1 MTLRICDFKR
11 GDEKRM
17 ANSQTLGESP
27 AFDFKKNFPLLA
39 VLLSGAFITILNQ
52 TLLATALPPIMTDL
66 NINESTVQWLQSIFM
81 LVNGIM
87 IPITAFLIGK
97 FTTRSLFLTAMGT
110 FFVGTLVA
118 AFSPNFAFL
127 LVGRML
133 QGAGAGIMMPLLQTI
148 MFLIFPVSQRG
159 KAMGMFGLV
168 IAFAPAIGPSLSG
181 YLVDNYPWRSVFFVV
196 LPIALI
202 IIIAAYF
209 LLKNVTER
217 TNPQMD
223 YLSIVLSTFGFG
235 GLLYG
240 FSAAGSAGWLSA
252 SVVISLVIGAI
263 SLYLFITRQLKLEQP
278 ILEFRVFNYRIF
290 SIATVLGMIV
300 FASMIATTVI
310 LPLFMQNL
318 LGFNALHSGL
328 MLLPG
333 AIVMGAMNP
342 VTGMLFDKYGAK
354 LLLRSGFA
362 ILTITTFMFANMS
375 QDTTF
380 AYLSVLNAIR
390 MLGIAMVMMPS
401 TTLGLNQLPKQLIS
415 HGTAMNNTF
424 RQISGAVGTA
434 VLVTISLTA
443 ANGESIAGA
452 IHGVNIAFIAAGCI
466 SAIGLLLSFA
476 VRDPKQKEQPKTT

>member
-1 MTLRICDFKR
+1 MVH
-11 GDEKRM
+11 
-17 ANSQTLGESP
+17 SQTLDKSQS
-27 AFDFKKNFPLLA
+27 FDLKKHIPLLA

-52 TLLATALPPIMTDL
+52 TLLATALPPIMKDL
-66 NINESTVQWLQSIFM
+66 KISESTVQWLQSIFM

-110 FFVGTLVA
+110 FALGTLIA
-118 AFSPNFAFL
+118 AFSPDFTFL
-127 LVGRML
+127 LIGRML

-148 MFLIFPVSQRG
+148 LFLIFPVSQRG
-159 KAMGMFGLV
+159 KAMGMFGLI

-181 YLVDNYPWRSVFFVV
+181 YLVDNYPWRSVFYVV
-196 LPIALI
+196 LPIAIVI
-202 IIIAAYF
+202 IVAAYF
-209 LLKNVTER
+209 LLKNVTEQ
-217 TNPQMD
+217 TNPKMD

-240 FSAAGSAGWLSA
+240 FSVAGNVGWLSPN
-252 SVVISLVIGAI
+252 VLISLVIGAVT
-263 SLYLFITRQLKLEQP
+263 LYLFITRQLKLEEP
-278 ILEFRVFNYRIF
+278 ILEFRVFKYSIF
-290 SIATVLGMIV
+290 SLATALGMIV

-333 AIVMGAMNP
+333 AIVMGVMNP
-342 VTGMLFDKYGAK
+342 VTGALFDKYGARW
-354 LLLRSGFA
+354 LLRIGFA
-362 ILTITTFMFANMS
+362 ILTVTTFFFANLS

-380 AYLSVLNAIR
+380 TYLATLNAVR

-401 TTLGLNQLPKQLIS
+401 TTLGLNQLPNRLIS

-424 RQISGAVGTA
+424 RQISGAIGTA
-434 VLVTISLTA
+434 VLVTITITA
-443 ANGESIAGA
+443 ASSSSVAGA
-452 IHGVNIAFIAAGCI
+452 IHGVNVAFMVAGAVAAFGF
-466 SAIGLLLSFA
+466 LLSFA
-476 VRDPKQKEQPKTT
+476 IRDKKSIQ

>member
-1 MTLRICDFKR
+1 MV
-11 GDEKRM
+11 
-17 ANSQTLGESP
+17 NSETLGESKE
-27 AFDFKKNFPLLA
+27 FDLKKNIPLLA

-52 TLLATALPPIMTDL
+52 TLLATALPPIMKDL
-66 NINESTVQWLQSIFM
+66 NITESTVQWLQSIFM

-97 FTTRSLFLTAMGT
+97 FTTRRLFLTAMGI
-110 FFVGTLVA
+110 FFLGTLVA
-118 AFSPNFAFL
+118 ALSPNFAFL

-148 MFLIFPVSQRG
+148 LFLVFPVSQRG

-181 YLVDNYPWRSVFFVV
+181 YLVDNYPWRSVFYVV
-196 LPIALI
+196 LPITLI
-202 IIIAAYF
+202 IIFAAFF

-217 TNPQMD
+217 TNPKMD
-223 YLSIVLSTFGFG
+223 FMSIILSTFGFG

-240 FSAAGSAGWLSA
+240 FSAAGNSGWLSL
-252 SVVISLVIGAI
+252 SVILSLLVGAI
-263 SLYLFITRQLKLEQP
+263 SLFLFINRQLKLEQP
-278 ILEFRVFNYRIF
+278 ILEFRVFKYNVF
-290 SIATVLGMIV
+290 SLATGLGMIV

-333 AIVMGAMNP
+333 AIIMGIMNP
-342 VTGMLFDKYGAK
+342 LTGALFDKFGAK
-354 LLLRSGFA
+354 WLLRIGFA
-362 ILTITTFMFANMS
+362 ILTISTFFFANLSQETTF
-375 QDTTF
+375 T
-380 AYLSVLNAIR
+380 YLAILNAIR
-390 MLGIAMVMMPS
+390 MVGIAMVMMPS
-401 TTLGLNQLPKQLIS
+401 TTLGLNQLPNHLIS

-434 VLVTISLTA
+434 VLVTITVTA
-443 ANGESIAGA
+443 ASGDTIEGA
-452 IHGVNIAFIAAGCI
+452 IHGVNVAFLVAGII
-466 SAIGLLLSFA
+466 STLGLLLSFA
-476 VRDPKQKEQPKTT
+476 VRDQKTK

>member
-1 MTLRICDFKR
+1 MVH
-11 GDEKRM
+11 
-17 ANSQTLGESP
+17 SQTLDKSQS
-27 AFDFKKNFPLLA
+27 FDLKKHIPLLA

-52 TLLATALPPIMTDL
+52 TLLATALPPIMKDL
-66 NINESTVQWLQSIFM
+66 KISESTVQWLQSIFM

-110 FFVGTLVA
+110 FAMGTLIA
-118 AFSPNFAFL
+118 AVSPDFTFL
-127 LVGRML
+127 LIGRML

-148 MFLIFPVSQRG
+148 LFLIFPVSQRG
-159 KAMGMFGLV
+159 KAMGMFGLI

-181 YLVDNYPWRSVFFVV
+181 YLVDHYPWRSVFYVV
-196 LPIALI
+196 LPIAIVI
-202 IIIAAYF
+202 IVAAYF
-209 LLKNVTER
+209 LLKNVTEQ
-217 TNPQMD
+217 TNPKMD

-240 FSAAGSAGWLSA
+240 FSVAGNVGWLSPN
-252 SVVISLVIGAI
+252 VLISLVIGAVT
-263 SLYLFITRQLKLEQP
+263 LYLFITRQLKLEEP
-278 ILEFRVFNYRIF
+278 ILEFRVFKYSIF
-290 SIATVLGMIV
+290 SLATALGMIV

-333 AIVMGAMNP
+333 AIVMGVMNP
-342 VTGMLFDKYGAK
+342 VTGALFDKYGARW
-354 LLLRSGFA
+354 LLRIGFA
-362 ILTITTFMFANMS
+362 ILTVTTFFFANLS

-380 AYLSVLNAIR
+380 TYLATLNAIR

-401 TTLGLNQLPKQLIS
+401 TTLGLNQLPNRLIS

-424 RQISGAVGTA
+424 RQISGAIGTA
-434 VLVTISLTA
+434 VLVTITITA
-443 ANGESIAGA
+443 ASGGSVAGA
-452 IHGVNIAFIAAGCI
+452 IHGVNVAFIVAGSVAAFGF
-466 SAIGLLLSFA
+466 LLSFA
-476 VRDPKQKEQPKTT
+476 IRDKKPIH

>member
-1 MTLRICDFKR
+1 MV
-11 GDEKRM
+11 
-17 ANSQTLGESP
+17 NSQALGDSQT
-27 AFDFKKNFPLLA
+27 FDFKKNIPLLA

-52 TLLATALPPIMTDL
+52 TLLATALPPIMKDL
-66 NINESTVQWLQSIFM
+66 NISQSTVQWLQSIFM

-97 FTTRSLFLTAMGT
+97 FTTRKLFLTAMGT
-110 FFVGTLVA
+110 FAIGTLIA
-118 AFSPNFAFL
+118 AFSPNFTFL
-127 LVGRML
+127 MVGRVL

-148 MFLIFPVSQRG
+148 MFLIFPISQRG

-181 YLVDNYPWRSVFFVV
+181 YLVDNFPWRSVFYVV
-196 LPIALI
+196 LPIAAV

-209 LLKNVTER
+209 LLKNITEQ
-217 TNPQMD
+217 TNPKMD
-223 YLSIVLSTFGFG
+223 YMSIVLSTFGFG

-240 FSAAGSAGWLSA
+240 FSVAGNLGWLSPN
-252 SVVISLVIGAI
+252 VIISLVVGAVT
-263 SLYLFITRQLKLEQP
+263 LFLFINRQLKLEEP
-278 ILEFRVFNYRIF
+278 ILEFRVFKYSVF
-290 SIATVLGMIV
+290 SLATGLGMIV

-333 AIVMGAMNP
+333 AIVMGVMNP
-342 VTGMLFDKYGAK
+342 VTGTLFDKYGAK
-354 LLLRSGFA
+354 WLLRTGFA
-362 ILTITTFMFANMS
+362 ILTVTTFFFANLS

-380 AYLSVLNAIR
+380 TYLVVLNAIR
-390 MLGIAMVMMPS
+390 MVGIAMVMMPS
-401 TTLGLNQLPKQLIS
+401 TTLGLNQLPNHLIS

-434 VLVTISLTA
+434 VLVTITITA
-443 ANGESIAGA
+443 ASGDSVAGE
-452 IHGVNIAFIAAGCI
+452 IHGVNIAFLVAGCI
-466 SAIGLLLSFA
+466 AAFGLLLSFA
-476 VRDPKQKEQPKTT
+476 IRDPKSKEQSMDA